1 MSGVSLK
8 KSDFANVDAR
18 VRCITPD
25 CWGDLLLMPTGRT
38 DEDGI
43 PTFQPYTLC
52 PLCRTGFDLEDD
64 MSDRDLYL
72 RIAWLRANPGE
83 GLAR

>member
-1 MSGVSLK
+1 MSDVRLK

-18 VRCITPD
+18 IRCVTED
-25 CWGDLLLMPTGRT
+25 CWGDLLLMPTGQV
-38 DEDGI
+38 DDDGI
-43 PTFQPYTLC
+43 PGFQDFTVC
-52 PLCRTGFDLEDD
+52 PLCRRGFELDED
-64 MSDRDLYL
+64 MTDRDLYL